1 MPKLRASVIG
11 VWQWQRDVM
20 RITQR
25 GRNGHEASFSGGRGG
40 REDACRRYTFINVN
54 DDTPEMKTKIQNK
67 HGHGRTRKS
76 PIHVMLSEIPS
87 RRADHLKIA
96 SY

>member
-1 MPKLRASVIG
+1 MAVAEGCNADYPKREKRARSIV
-11 VWQWQRDVM
+11 
-20 RITQR
+20 
-25 GRNGHEASFSGGRGG
+25 FGGEGGG

>member
-1 MPKLRASVIG
+1 MAVAEGCNADYPKREKRARSIV
-11 VWQWQRDVM
+11 
-20 RITQR
+20 
-25 GRNGHEASFSGGRGG
+25 FGGRGG
-40 REDACRRYTFINVN
+40 GEDACRRYTFINVN